1 MCTNL
6 QLTAQDGSVIV
17 GRSMEFAADLGWRL
31 LISPRGSDYVGTAP
45 DGPGHAWT
53 ATHGFVG
60 VSALGRPV
68 VTDGIN
74 EAGLFA
80 GVLYLPG
87 LAGYEDASDV
97 DAAALVS
104 ADELTSLVLGVAATV
119 DEAVAAVTDVVVW
132 NRVEEALGGILP
144 VHLAVHDR
152 TGAMAVI
159 EWIDGVRR
167 VHRSAVKVC
176 TNNPSY
182 DWHETNL
189 RNYVNLSVNNSGPRE
204 INGET
209 FTPLAQG
216 SGLLGLPGDWTSPS
230 RFVRATAL
238 AAGVLPPADATTAMT
253 TALHMMNTF
262 DIPLG
267 MVRDTAP
274 GADES
279 TQWVSIA
286 NLTEPTYLVRTYVDP
301 TPRQVRL
308 ADIDL
313 AVGNPIRTVALPAD
327 PEPEAFAV

>member
-6 QLTAQDGSVIV
+6 QLTAQDGSVVV

-45 DGPGHAWT
+45 DGPGHTWT

-68 VTDGIN
+68 VTDGVN

-87 LAGYEDASDV
+87 LAEYEDASGI
-97 DAAALVS
+97 DAASLVS
-104 ADELTSLVLGVAATV
+104 ADEITSLVLGLAATV
-119 DEAVAAVTDVVVW
+119 DEAVAVVEGIVVW
-132 NRVEEALGGILP
+132 NRIEELLGDILP
-144 VHLAVHDR
+144 LHLVVHDR
-152 TGAMAVI
+152 TGAMVVI
-159 EWIDGVRR
+159 EWIGGVRR
-167 VHRSAVKVC
+167 VHRSPVKVC

-204 INGET
+204 IDGET

-238 AAGVLPPADATTAMT
+238 TAGVLPPADAATAMT

-267 MVRDTAP
+267 MIRDTTLDAN
-274 GADES
+274 ES
-279 TQWVSIA
+279 TQWVSVA
-286 NLTEPTYLVRTYVDP
+286 NLADPTYLVRTYVDP

-308 ADIDL
+308 ADVDL
-313 AVGNPIRTVALPAD
+313 NTGHPIRTVALPAE
-327 PEPEAFAV
+327 PTPEAFAV